1 MSIPQFLWVA
11 LAGSGAF
18 VAETQFSPT
27 ITLGSII
34 VGVVVIVVSGLFTIR
49 SNVAKIWR
57 ETAEGERERGDQLEQ
72 KLKQQ
77 EEIHLEEKKALNDQ
91 IIREREEQQTI
102 RHDMRNELATITL
115 QLDAE
120 KAKPDLSMILA
131 QSKEQYAQ
139 AMIELTKLIAGVTE
153 NQREILKTLVII
165 QERLNGENP

>member
-1 MSIPQFLWVA
+1 
-11 LAGSGAF
+11 
-18 VAETQFSPT
+18 
-27 ITLGSII
+27 
-34 VGVVVIVVSGLFTIR
+34 
-49 SNVAKIWR
+49 
-57 ETAEGERERGDQLEQ
+57 
-72 KLKQQ
+72 
-77 EEIHLEEKKALNDQ
+77 
-91 IIREREEQQTI
+91 
-102 RHDMRNELATITL
+102 MRNELATITL